1 MVQNDTWFNKEMKL
15 ADHKSQKVT
24 LENVAALANVSKITA
39 SRAFSQPDKVHPET
53 LKRILEAADK
63 IGYVVNAVARSLRAK
78 SSKTIGIV
86 TPDMGNP
93 FFGGLAKLMTQEAY
107 HVGYD
112 TLVFDSYESKE
123 NEARIIEK
131 LIGYNVDAI
140 ILSVVSS
147 DRFYKPAYFRQ
158 LELLNIPVILV
169 DREVEIKQCSG
180 VYIDNLD
187 CGLQAGRFLQS
198 QAAKHVV
205 IVSGP
210 EDSNVARD
218 RVTGLNA
225 ALQGSVDKV
234 DILYADFLMDEA
246 YKVTDNYLQQHKAP
260 DYFVGCNN
268 QISLGIIKACIKHQI
283 SLRDDVSLFS
293 IDEVSYSSIY
303 GFNFPCI
310 SHDLQEIAW
319 QVINMAVRRASDDT
333 AKPAK
338 VIVRGKL
345 TAISP
350 EHAL

>member
-1 MVQNDTWFNKEMKL
+1 M
-15 ADHKSQKVT
+15 ADHRSQKMT
-24 LENVAALANVSKITA
+24 LEDVAALANVSKITA
-39 SRAFSQPDKVHPET
+39 SRAFSQPDKVHPDT
-53 LKRILEAADK
+53 LKRILDAANQ
-63 IGYVVNAVARSLRAK
+63 IGYVVNAVARNLRAK

-86 TPDMGNP
+86 TPNMSNP
-93 FFGGLAKLMTQEAY
+93 FFGGLCKLMTQEAY
-107 HVGYD
+107 QVGYD

-123 NEARIIEK
+123 TEARIIEK

-147 DRFYKPAYFRQ
+147 DRFYKPDYFKR

-169 DREVEIKQCSG
+169 DREVDIKACSG

-187 CGLQAGRFLQS
+187 CGLQAGRFLQT
-198 QAAKHVV
+198 QQVKNIVV
-205 IVSGP
+205 VSGP

-218 RVTGLNA
+218 RVTGINA
-225 ALQGSVDKV
+225 ALQGRVDKAT
-234 DILYADFLMDEA
+234 ILYADFLMDEA
-246 YKVTDNYLQQHKAP
+246 YKIIDNYLQNNKSP

-268 QISLGIIKACIKHQI
+268 QISLGIIKACIKNNI
-283 SLRDDVSLFS
+283 KLNEDVSLFS

-310 SHDLQEIAW
+310 THDLQEIAW
-319 QVINMAVRRASDDT
+319 QAINMATRRAADDI

-345 TAISP
+345 TNT
-350 EHAL
+350 L

>member
-1 MVQNDTWFNKEMKL
+1 MKL

-63 IGYVVNAVARSLRAK
+63 IGYVVNAVARNLRAK

-86 TPDMGNP
+86 SPDMGTH
-93 FFGGLAKLMTQEAY
+93 FWWFSE
-107 HVGYD
+107 VDD
-112 TLVFDSYESKE
+112 TRSLSSRVRHIGFDSYESKE

-147 DRFYKPAYFRQ
+147 DRFYKPDYFRQ

-169 DREVEIKQCSG
+169 DREVDIKHCSG

-187 CGLQAGRFLQS
+187 CGLQAGRFIQS
-198 QAAKHVV
+198 QEAKSVV

-218 RVTGLNA
+218 RVTGLKA

-234 DILYADFLMDEA
+234 EILYADFLMDEA
-246 YKVTDNYLQQHKAP
+246 YKVTDSYLQKNSAP
-260 DYFVGCNN
+260 DFFVGCNN

-303 GFNFPCI
+303 GFNFLVSRTICKK
-310 SHDLQEIAW
+310 SL
-319 QVINMAVRRASDDT
+319 
-333 AKPAK
+333 
-338 VIVRGKL
+338 GK
-345 TAISP
+345 
-350 EHAL
+350 